1 MGSRTAVGFPSGLFS
16 NVDAGHGGEGD
27 PHTILEALSSYR
39 RTYGQTSAVRISF
52 RVMMSLRMRS
62 ASTQSAASDVF
73 VGNGGRCG
81 RKF

>member
-1 MGSRTAVGFPSGLFS
+1 MGSRTAVGFPYGLFS
-16 NVDAGHGGEGD
+16 NVDADRGGEGD
-27 PHTILEALSSYR
+27 PRTIVEALSSHR
-39 RTYGQTSAVRISF
+39 RTCGQTSAVRVSL

-62 ASTQSAASDVF
+62 ASTQSEASDVF